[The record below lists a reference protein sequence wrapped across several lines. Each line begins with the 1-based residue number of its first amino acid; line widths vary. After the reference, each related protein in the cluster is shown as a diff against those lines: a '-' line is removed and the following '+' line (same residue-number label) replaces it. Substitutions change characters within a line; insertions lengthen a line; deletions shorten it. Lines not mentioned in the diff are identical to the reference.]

1 MDRGSTG
8 AGRPWAAAPAAEE
21 RPLKVVFG
29 SPAENFTDA
38 APIGNGSLGAM
49 VWGGVGSEKLQL
61 NHDTLWTGAP
71 GDYTDINAPTA
82 LAVVRKLV
90 DEGRFVEATAAASGL
105 TDGLNEVYQPL
116 GDINIEFE
124 TSNQECSCYK
134 RELDLHTATVYITY
148 NVGAVQYTR
157 EHFCSNP
164 HQVFV
169 TKISANKSGHVS
181 FTLSLNSQLNHN
193 VHLVN
198 ANEMIME
205 GTCPERRPT
214 LQKNGTDDATGIKF
228 AAVLSLQ
235 MGGAGAK
242 AAVLNGQKLRI
253 DNADWVVLLI
263 TASSSFDGPFVSPSD
278 SKVDPVSAALET
290 LKISTNVTFSELE
303 AAHLK
308 DYQGLFHRVT
318 LQLSHSSTFE
328 KRSLKEVGE
337 AMKTTAE
344 RVNSFRSDEDPSL
357 VELLFQYGRYLLIS
371 CSRPGTQVSNLQGI
385 WNQDITPAW
394 EAAPTLNI
402 NLQMNYWPTLPCNLS
417 ECQEPLF
424 DFMASLAVNGAKTAK
439 INYQASGWVTHHKSD
454 IWAKSSA
461 STGNPQ
467 WAVWPMG
474 GAWLCTHLWEHY
486 QYSLDKEF
494 LENAYPL
501 LEGCALFLVD
511 WLIEGPR
518 GYLETNPS
526 TSPEHSFIAPGT
538 GGQLASVSYSSTM
551 DISIIREIFLAV
563 ISSAE
568 VLGKSDTI
576 LVERIKQALPRL
588 PPIII
593 AKDHT
598 IMEWAQDFEDP
609 DVHHRHQSHLFGL
622 YPGHTI
628 TMEKNPEVCQ
638 AAANSLKK
646 RGEDGPGW
654 SLTWKMALWARLM
667 NCENAYRMILKLI
680 NLIPPSETFGVNGGL
695 YTNLWTAHPPFQI
708 DANFGFT
715 AAIAEMLLQSTLTD
729 LYLLPAL
736 PRNKWPRGCIKGL
749 RARGDVTVN
758 ICWEEGELQEAL
770 LWSGRGDSVV
780 KLHYGVQVTMFS
792 VSGGNAYKFNGRLQ
806 CIETWPLEK

>member
-1 MDRGSTG
+1 M
-8 AGRPWAAAPAAEE
+8 EE
-21 RPLKVVFG
+21 DRPLKVVFA
-29 SPAENFTDA
+29 SPAEHFTDA

-49 VWGGVGSEKLQL
+49 VWGGVASEKLQL

-71 GDYTDINAPTA
+71 GDYTDKKAPAA
-82 LAVVRKLV
+82 LAAVRKLV
-90 DEGRFVEATAAASGL
+90 DEGRFLDATAASSGL
-105 TDGLNEVYQPL
+105 CGGPNEAYQPL
-116 GDINIEFE
+116 GDINLEFE
-124 TSNQECSCYK
+124 TSNQECCSYK
-134 RELDLHTATVYITY
+134 RELNLYTAIVSITY
-148 NVGAVQYTR
+148 NLGEVQYTR

-164 HQVFV
+164 NQAMV
-169 TKISANKSGHVS
+169 TKISANKSGQLS
-181 FTLSLNSQLNHN
+181 FTLSLNS
-193 VHLVN
+193 
-198 ANEMIME
+198 I
-205 GTCPERRPT
+205 CPERRPT
-214 LQKNGTDDATGIKF
+214 LQKSGMDNASGIKF
-228 AAVLSLQ
+228 SAVLSLH

-253 DNADWVVLLI
+253 DNADWVVLLV
-263 TASSSFDGPFVSPSD
+263 TASSSFDGPFIGPAN
-278 SKVDPVSAALET
+278 SKVDPVSAALKT
-290 LKISTNVTFSELE
+290 LKMSTNVTFVQLK

-318 LQLSHSSTFE
+318 LKLSQSSTVE
-328 KRSLKEVGE
+328 KASLEKVGGTI
-337 AMKTTAE
+337 KTTAE
-344 RVNSFRSDEDPSL
+344 RVNSFQTDEDPSL

-385 WNQDITPAW
+385 WNQSITPAW

-424 DFMASLAVNGAKTAK
+424 DFMASLGVNGAKTAK
-439 INYQASGWVTHHKSD
+439 NNYQASGWVTHHKSD

-461 STGNPQ
+461 SNGDPQ
-467 WAVWPMG
+467 YAVWPMG

-486 QYSLDKEF
+486 QYMLDKVF

-501 LEGCALFLVD
+501 LEECALFLVE

-538 GGQLASVSYSSTM
+538 GGQLASVSYSTTM

-568 VLGKSDTI
+568 VLGKSDST
-576 LVERIKQALPRL
+576 LVVRIKQALPRL
-588 PPIII
+588 PSIMI
-593 AKDHT
+593 AKDRT

-609 DVHHRHQSHLFGL
+609 DVHHRHQSHLFGV

-628 TMEKNPEVCQ
+628 TIEKNPELCQ
-638 AAANSLKK
+638 AVANSLHK

-654 SLTWKMALWARLM
+654 SLSWKMALWARLM
-667 NCENAYRMILKLI
+667 NSENAYRMILKLI
-680 NLIPPSETFGVNGGL
+680 NLVPASEQFGVNGGL

-736 PRNKWPRGCIKGL
+736 PCNKWPRGCVKGL
-749 RARGDVTVN
+749 RARGDLTIN
-758 ICWEEGELQEAL
+758 ICWEEGGLQEAL
-770 LWSGRGDSVV
+770 LWSDKGNSVLN
-780 KLHYGVQVTMFS
+780 LHYGGQSTVLR
-792 VSGGNAYKFNGRLQ
+792 VSGGNAYKFNGSLQ
-806 CIETWPLEK
+806 CTETWPLEA